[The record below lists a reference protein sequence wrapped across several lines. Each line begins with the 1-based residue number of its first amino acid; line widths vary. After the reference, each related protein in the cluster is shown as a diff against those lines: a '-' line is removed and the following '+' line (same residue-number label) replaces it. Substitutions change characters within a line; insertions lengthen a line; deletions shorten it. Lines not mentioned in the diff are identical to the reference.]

1 MIREYTHDINR
12 EVLSISGRYELDKEE
27 RIELNGREILYVV
40 GNAVVDSSCCGYG
53 GCRYAI
59 VPGFVVKWKGKVNE
73 KGTPV
78 SEVEPIQNDNLRRE
92 IVDIIQRREWVN
104 QVQFW

>member
-1 MIREYTHDINR
+1 MKMEYTHDLNR

-27 RIELNGREILYVV
+27 RIEIDGREILYVV

-59 VPGFVVKWKGKVNE
+59 VPGYVLRWKWRTDE
-73 KGTPV
+73 KGLPV
-78 SEVEPIQNDNLRRE
+78 SEVEPVLNDDLREKIRK
-92 IVDIIQRREWVN
+92 IIQDKEWVG